1 MKKVLFT
8 LSLFCLVLIANAQ
21 TIDYDK
27 KLKELGIEL
36 IPATKPIA
44 NYVKAVRTGNLL
56 FLAGHGP
63 SLTDGTVM
71 TGKLGQNYTVEQGY
85 QAARQTAISLISTL
99 KNELGD
105 LNKVKRIVKVLGMV
119 NCTPE
124 FTDQPKVMNGCSDLL
139 VQVFGEKGKH
149 ARSAVGMN
157 ALPLGMAVEV
167 EIIVEIE

>member
-1 MKKVLFT
+1 MRAFT
-8 LSLFCLVLIANAQ
+8 ALLLMIASSSLAQ

-63 SLTDGTVM
+63 SLADGTVM

>member
-1 MKKVLFT
+1 MRTSTAFLALFI
-8 LSLFCLVLIANAQ
+8 SLAAGAQ

-27 KLKELGIEL
+27 KLKDLGIEL

-63 SLTDGTVM
+63 SLTDGSVM

-105 LNKVKRIVKVLGMV
+105 LNRVKRVVKVLGMV